1 MSKMS
6 NLESYAF
13 YRVVKDLVV
22 SVRFTILRLGAE
34 EIPATI
40 KTQTLL
46 SSIFWTHKCD
56 RINFQI

>member
-6 NLESYAF
+6 NLESYVF

-40 KTQTLL
+40 QRPRLY
-46 SSIFWTHKCD
+46 
-56 RINFQI
+56 